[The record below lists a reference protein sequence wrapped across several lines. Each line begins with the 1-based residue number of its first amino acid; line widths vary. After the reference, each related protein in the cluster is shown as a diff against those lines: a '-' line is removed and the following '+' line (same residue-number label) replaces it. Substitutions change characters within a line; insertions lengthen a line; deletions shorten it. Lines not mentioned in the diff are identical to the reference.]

1 MEIGEDKLRDFYN
14 EWEDRFAELNQ
25 ESFQKIEAMKQ
36 LHEQQME
43 LLDQKLD
50 RAVEAVK
57 VKPVAKLKELQ
68 CQEKLVAI
76 NERIEEAMNYRKE
89 LKELEV
95 EEAKRVERVRLTN
108 ADKQRRSLLAGQKK
122 EMLLLE

>member
-76 NERIEEAMNYRKE
+76 NERIEEATNYRKE

>member
-95 EEAKRVERVRLTN
+95 EEAKRVERVRLAN

>member
-95 EEAKRVERVRLTN
+95 EEAKRVECVRLAN